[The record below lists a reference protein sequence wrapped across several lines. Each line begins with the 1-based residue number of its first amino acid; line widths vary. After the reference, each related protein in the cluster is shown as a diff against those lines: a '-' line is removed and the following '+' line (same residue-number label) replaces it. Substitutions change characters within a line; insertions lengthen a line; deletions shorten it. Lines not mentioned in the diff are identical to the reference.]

1 MTQPLVG
8 PGDTP
13 AAAAPVSYASGL
25 RRALNLAALVV
36 ALLPI
41 PVALLQ
47 LLPAYR
53 LQTRFLAF
61 YAPLVCLLTLAYLFY
76 VRDSL
81 ARMMFAHL
89 LDPLPPRSV
98 YYPERG
104 ELRIRRLWMKWRRG
118 FLAIL
123 PGLLLL
129 LSFACVMRYMS
140 RLDESVGMVSA
151 TLGGR
156 LAAPEDV
163 GLLPTQRVPREPAQP
178 SHVQTPTVRQ
188 RALDV
193 ASTDDIPYF
202 AELTALYIASFLA
215 VLVALV
221 LMSLREYAKEALGL
235 SEQDVVLGRVLVEP
249 E

>member
-1 MTQPLVG
+1 MTEPAVDAGAQP
-8 PGDTP
+8 P
-13 AAAAPVSYASGL
+13 ASATVSYSVGL
-25 RRALNLAALVV
+25 RRAFNLAALAV

-53 LQTRFLAF
+53 IQTRFLAF

-89 LDPLPPRSV
+89 LDPLPPRPE

-104 ELRIRRLWMKWRRG
+104 DLRVRRFWMSTRRG

-123 PGLLLL
+123 PGILLLI
-129 LSFACVMRYMS
+129 SFACVMQYMR
-140 RLDESVGMVSA
+140 RLDESVALTSA
-151 TLGGR
+151 TLSTR
-156 LAAPEDV
+156 LGAPEDV
-163 GLLPTQRVPREPAQP
+163 GLLPTPRVSGQSPEQPPAGG
-178 SHVQTPTVRQ
+178 TLRR

-193 ASTDDIPYF
+193 PSTDDIPYF
-202 AELTALYIASFLA
+202 AELTGLYIGSFLA
-215 VLVALV
+215 ALVALV
-221 LMSLREYAKEALGL
+221 LMGLREYARVALDL
-235 SEQDVVLGRVLVEP
+235 SEQDVVLGRVLAEP
-249 E
+249 D

>member
-1 MTQPLVG
+1 
-8 PGDTP
+8 
-13 AAAAPVSYASGL
+13 
-25 RRALNLAALVV
+25 
-36 ALLPI
+36 
-41 PVALLQ
+41 
-47 LLPAYR
+47 
-53 LQTRFLAF
+53 
-61 YAPLVCLLTLAYLFY
+61 
-76 VRDSL
+76 
-81 ARMMFAHL
+81 
-89 LDPLPPRSV
+89 
-98 YYPERG
+98 
-104 ELRIRRLWMKWRRG
+104 
-118 FLAIL
+118 
-123 PGLLLL
+123 
-129 LSFACVMRYMS
+129 
-140 RLDESVGMVSA
+140 VSA

-178 SHVQTPTVRQ
+178 SRIQTPMVRQ

-221 LMSLREYAKEALGL
+221 LMGLREYAKEALGL